1 MGRRLVVVCIVSVL
15 SLPIVGAAPA
25 GAQVCDGSL
34 TAAAQPS
41 VLNGGPSVVGSS
53 VKAGRWALGQ
63 RTEFGDVIKQW
74 AVSERWDGTRWV
86 KVQMANAAAFE
97 PKSMVVFGDRVWVA
111 GRRSDPATEGGD
123 AGSEIERWNG
133 SAWRRALSVPAVM
146 HARST
151 SVWAIGGSS
160 RHDIWAGGATVVNDA
175 WRMVMLHWDGATWTR
190 VPAPLP
196 LPVDA
201 FDGDFRLNAIAAS
214 APDDAWAVGYAF
226 PFGQQSFAMH
236 WDGSAWS
243 AVNPTVTDA
252 PTNNSLFDV
261 AAVDSEV
268 WAVGK
273 ADGAALLLRWG
284 GSGWVRMPN
293 PATGFTT
300 NEIDTVSIGAAILI
314 AGYGYSGFPPNP
326 SLEYYRWSPP
336 DTWVELSAPVGS
348 IGDLSQGAGGLILAA
363 GGNLG
368 ESSHVFDGC
377 L

>member
-1 MGRRLVVVCIVSVL
+1 MGRRLVVVCIVSML
-15 SLPIVGAAPA
+15 SLPIIGTAPA

-34 TAAAQPS
+34 IASAQPS

-74 AVSERWDGTRWV
+74 AVSERWDGSRWA
-86 KVQMANAAAFE
+86 KVQMANAAPLE
-97 PKSMVVFGDRVWVA
+97 PKSMVVFGDRIWTA
-111 GRRSDPATEGGD
+111 GRRSDPATGGD
-123 AGSEIERWNG
+123 AGSAIERWNG
-133 SAWRRALSVPAVM
+133 SAWRRAVNVPEVM
-146 HARST
+146 NATGTR
-151 SVWAIGGSS
+151 VWAIGGSS
-160 RHDIWAGGATVVNDA
+160 RRDIWAGGAAVVNTSV
-175 WRMVMLHWDGATWTR
+175 RLVMLHWDGAAWTR

-214 APDDAWAVGYAF
+214 APDDVWAVGYAF

-236 WDGSAWS
+236 WDGSAWT
-243 AVNPTVTDA
+243 AVNPTVPDA
-252 PTNNSLFDV
+252 PSNNALFDV
-261 AAVDSEV
+261 AAVGAEV
-268 WAVGK
+268 WAVGM
-273 ADGAALLLRWG
+273 AEAAALLLRWD
-284 GSGWVRMPN
+284 GSGWVRMPS
-293 PATGFTT
+293 PASGFTT
-300 NEIDTVSIGAAILI
+300 NRINTVSVGSAVLI
-314 AGYGYSGFPPNP
+314 AGSGYSGFPANP

-336 DTWVELSAPVGS
+336 NAWVALSAPVGS

-368 ESSHVFDGC
+368 ESSQVFDGC